1 MHESARKDAF
11 STAVSQVNDG
21 ATRVVKGIV
30 PAVGVLVFP
39 GGLDPLQDLEEG
51 LEFDLAVR
59 QLDVLEPAL
68 GPLPPTLFLP

>member
-1 MHESARKDAF
+1 MHERARKDAF
-11 STAVSQVNDG
+11 PTAVPQVNEG

-30 PAVGVLVFP
+30 PAVGVLIFP
-39 GGLDPLQDLEEG
+39 GGLDPLEDLEEG
-51 LEFDLAVR
+51 LEFDLTVR